1 MSIVNDEARD
11 DNLSEHEGLEAPSKT
26 PSKNSALNVK
36 AAEMPS
42 EQKEMVF
49 ALVEGEALTE
59 VPKDLYIPPDALEI
73 FLETFEG
80 PLDLLLYLIK
90 RENLDILEINV
101 ADITD
106 QYMAYVELMESS
118 QFELAAE
125 YLVMA
130 AMLAEI
136 KSKILLPRDE
146 EEVEEVD
153 PRMELIRRLQE
164 YERYKQAAENIDTL
178 PRLDRDLHFAKAALP
193 VIEKVQPDPVVDLN
207 EVLLALSNVLRRA
220 DRFGHHHIQ
229 LETLS
234 TREKMS
240 DILSNLSSNDF
251 TPLTSLLNKQEGRLG
266 VVVTFLAIMEL
277 MKDALIEI
285 VQTDSLARS
294 TLNLEAKKVGDFDN
308 KVKMI
313 IEGLLLA
320 ASRPLNLSEIAQ
332 VFDADERPDKKE
344 LKKIIEVIEADCSDR
359 GFELQEVA
367 SGYRFQVKQ
376 ELSSWV
382 GKLWDERPPRYT
394 RALLEILALIAYKQP
409 ITRGDIEEIRGV
421 SVSPNIIRTLIDRE
435 WVRVVGHRDVPGRP
449 AMFATTKTFLD
460 YFNLK
465 SLQDLP
471 PLSEIKELDNSD
483 SELSLDE
490 ELSQSRILDMPDV
503 DDSEGD
509 FLTLSEDELLAE
521 EEAIN
526 LSKKPLDEI
535 LGVEEPDEPPSTDK
549 FEVDFEKEALSN
561 VVELPVSEKIDE
573 PELNKMLIPLI
584 VITTQTHK

>member
-1 MSIVNDEARD
+1 M
-11 DNLSEHEGLEAPSKT
+11 
-26 PSKNSALNVK
+26 
-36 AAEMPS
+36 
-42 EQKEMVF
+42 
-49 ALVEGEALTE
+49 
-59 VPKDLYIPPDALEI
+59 
-73 FLETFEG
+73 
-80 PLDLLLYLIK
+80 
-90 RENLDILEINV
+90 
-101 ADITD
+101 
-106 QYMAYVELMESS
+106 
-118 QFELAAE
+118 
-125 YLVMA
+125 
-130 AMLAEI
+130 
-136 KSKILLPRDE
+136 
-146 EEVEEVD
+146 
-153 PRMELIRRLQE
+153 
-164 YERYKQAAENIDTL
+164 
-178 PRLDRDLHFAKAALP
+178 
-193 VIEKVQPDPVVDLN
+193 
-207 EVLLALSNVLRRA
+207 
-220 DRFGHHHIQ
+220 
-229 LETLS
+229 
-234 TREKMS
+234 
-240 DILSNLSSNDF
+240 
-251 TPLTSLLNKQEGRLG
+251 
-266 VVVTFLAIMEL
+266 
-277 MKDALIEI
+277 
-285 VQTDSLARS
+285 
-294 TLNLEAKKVGDFDN
+294 GDFDN

-332 VFDADERPDKKE
+332 VFDEDERPDKKE

-394 RALLEILALIAYKQP
+394 RALLEILALIADKQP

-465 SLQDLP
+465 SLQNLP

-483 SELSLDE
+483 SELNLNE

-535 LGVEEPDEPPSTDK
+535 LGVEDLDEPPSTDK
-549 FEVDFEKEALSN
+549 FEVEVEKDAQSN
-561 VVELPVSEKIDE
+561 VVDLPVSEKIDE
-573 PELNKMLIPLI
+573 PELRQDVDSIDNDYNSDA
-584 VITTQTHK
+584 

>member
-1 MSIVNDEARD
+1 
-11 DNLSEHEGLEAPSKT
+11 
-26 PSKNSALNVK
+26 
-36 AAEMPS
+36 
-42 EQKEMVF
+42 
-49 ALVEGEALTE
+49 
-59 VPKDLYIPPDALEI
+59 
-73 FLETFEG
+73 
-80 PLDLLLYLIK
+80 
-90 RENLDILEINV
+90 
-101 ADITD
+101 
-106 QYMAYVELMESS
+106 
-118 QFELAAE
+118 
-125 YLVMA
+125 
-130 AMLAEI
+130 
-136 KSKILLPRDE
+136 
-146 EEVEEVD
+146 
-153 PRMELIRRLQE
+153 
-164 YERYKQAAENIDTL
+164 
-178 PRLDRDLHFAKAALP
+178 
-193 VIEKVQPDPVVDLN
+193 
-207 EVLLALSNVLRRA
+207 
-220 DRFGHHHIQ
+220 
-229 LETLS
+229 
-234 TREKMS
+234 
-240 DILSNLSSNDF
+240 
-251 TPLTSLLNKQEGRLG
+251 
-266 VVVTFLAIMEL
+266 
-277 MKDALIEI
+277 
-285 VQTDSLARS
+285 
-294 TLNLEAKKVGDFDN
+294 VGDFDN

-332 VFDADERPDKKE
+332 VFDEDERPDKKE

-490 ELSQSRILDMPDV
+490 ELSQSRIIDMPDV

-549 FEVDFEKEALSN
+549 FGPEFEKEDLSN
-561 VVELPVSEKIDE
+561 VVELPVSEKTDE
-573 PELNKMLIPLI
+573 PESQQDVDSIDNDYNPDA
-584 VITTQTHK
+584 

>member
-1 MSIVNDEARD
+1 M
-11 DNLSEHEGLEAPSKT
+11 
-26 PSKNSALNVK
+26 
-36 AAEMPS
+36 
-42 EQKEMVF
+42 
-49 ALVEGEALTE
+49 
-59 VPKDLYIPPDALEI
+59 
-73 FLETFEG
+73 
-80 PLDLLLYLIK
+80 
-90 RENLDILEINV
+90 
-101 ADITD
+101 
-106 QYMAYVELMESS
+106 
-118 QFELAAE
+118 
-125 YLVMA
+125 
-130 AMLAEI
+130 
-136 KSKILLPRDE
+136 
-146 EEVEEVD
+146 
-153 PRMELIRRLQE
+153 
-164 YERYKQAAENIDTL
+164 
-178 PRLDRDLHFAKAALP
+178 
-193 VIEKVQPDPVVDLN
+193 
-207 EVLLALSNVLRRA
+207 
-220 DRFGHHHIQ
+220 
-229 LETLS
+229 
-234 TREKMS
+234 
-240 DILSNLSSNDF
+240 
-251 TPLTSLLNKQEGRLG
+251 
-266 VVVTFLAIMEL
+266 
-277 MKDALIEI
+277 
-285 VQTDSLARS
+285 
-294 TLNLEAKKVGDFDN
+294 GDFDN

-332 VFDADERPDKKE
+332 VFDEDERPDKKE

-549 FEVDFEKEALSN
+549 FGPEFEKEDLSN
-561 VVELPVSEKIDE
+561 VVELPVSEKTDE
-573 PELNKMLIPLI
+573 PESQQDVDFIDNDYNPDA
-584 VITTQTHK
+584 